1 MNYQKIRCIQMRL
14 DKNKKRLNDEKD
26 SKKKEIL
33 KLKNAID
40 EYKIKIERLK

>member
-1 MNYQKIRCIQMRL
+1 MNYQKIHLIQLRL
-14 DKNKKRLNDEKD
+14 DKNKKKLNVEKD
-26 SKKKEIL
+26 TKKKEIL

>member
-1 MNYQKIRCIQMRL
+1 MNYQKIHCIQQRI
-14 DKNKKRLNDEKD
+14 DKNKKKLNVEKD
-26 SKKKEIL
+26 TKKKEIL